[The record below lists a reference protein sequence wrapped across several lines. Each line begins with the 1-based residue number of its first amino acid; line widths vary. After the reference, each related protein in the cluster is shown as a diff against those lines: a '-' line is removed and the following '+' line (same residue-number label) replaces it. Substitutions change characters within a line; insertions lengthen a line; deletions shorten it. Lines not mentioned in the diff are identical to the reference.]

1 MTLWKPSLV
10 LALAL
15 AACAPVTPAPRGAGA
30 TAAPVASR
38 AARTPGTLT
47 EIDIV
52 RAVQS
57 SL

>member
-1 MTLWKPSLV
+1 MTLWKPALG
-10 LALAL
+10 LALGIAL
-15 AACAPVTPAPRGAGA
+15 TACAPFAPLPAGDG
-30 TAAPVASR
+30 AAPAGR

-52 RAVQS
+52 RAVQA

>member
-1 MTLWKPSLV
+1 MTLWKPALG
-10 LALAL
+10 LAVAL
-15 AACAPVTPAPRGAGA
+15 GLTACAPAPAPRGDGGF
-30 TAAPVASR
+30 VASR

>member
-1 MTLWKPSLV
+1 MTLWKPALG
-10 LALAL
+10 LAMALAMT
-15 AACAPVTPAPRGAGA
+15 ACAPAAPAPRGDGGF
-30 TAAPVASR
+30 VASR

-52 RAVQS
+52 RAVQA

>member
-1 MTLWKPSLV
+1 MSMTLWKPALG

-15 AACAPVTPAPRGAGA
+15 ALTACAPAE
-30 TAAPVASR
+30 TALQGDAAAASR
-38 AARTPGTLT
+38 AARSPGTLT